1 VEEKP
6 SKLST
11 IVAIMVGSAKGPIM
25 AGETVDVF
33 AAVGEVAKAPEDSA
47 I

>member
-1 VEEKP
+1 VAKNP
-6 SKLST
+6 LNSLP
-11 IVAIMVGSAKGPIM
+11 VAIMVGSAEGPIM
-25 AGETVDVF
+25 AAETVDVF